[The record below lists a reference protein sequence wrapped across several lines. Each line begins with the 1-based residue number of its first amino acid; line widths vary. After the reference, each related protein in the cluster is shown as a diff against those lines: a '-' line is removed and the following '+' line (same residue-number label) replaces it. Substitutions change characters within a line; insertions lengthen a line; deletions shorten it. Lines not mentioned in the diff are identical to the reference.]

1 MQGETHYNHPG
12 EQRLTSNVFKDIHSL
27 ITSFEHSICQAK
39 IAASYHSPHDLVLS
53 SEDEQRCTILERN
66 TFATV
71 QELKRRE
78 WRIDSLLD
86 RCGFLLTSDPK
97 ILGMTSECLEK
108 FKTGLRDAIYLAD
121 EVADLATQ
129 HHIPDVIKQT
139 QSLVSSSI
147 GLTMTDSHNTTTFG
161 SLKQRRCTQAAL
173 RRAQIA
179 HLRSRTSRD
188 LAWLVTLA
196 AGGSKGFARY
206 SARLLESD
214 PAMADARIMAFKEV
228 LLRHGGSMVLWGFL
242 RDSKTLGTF
251 VRQAVGQC
259 AVEVLFFEENLH
271 LPTQTEEDLDE
282 NEGKD
287 EEMPG
292 GLHMCIMEELN
303 RRMVEEKTA
312 RASEKGE
319 LFDGIVNS
327 WEVWEAIDALVG
339 KEVGCETWKGYGAI
353 RYPQT

>member
-1 MQGETHYNHPG
+1 MV
-12 EQRLTSNVFKDIHSL
+12 LTSNIFKDIHSL

-39 IAASYHSPHDLVLS
+39 IAASYQPPQDLVLS

-71 QELKRRE
+71 QELERRE
-78 WRIDSLLD
+78 WRINSLLD

-129 HHIPDVIKQT
+129 HHIPNNTKQT
-139 QSLVSSSI
+139 QSLVGSSI
-147 GLTMTDSHNTTTFG
+147 GLMMTESHNTTTFG
-161 SLKQRRCTQAAL
+161 SLRQRRCIQAAL

-179 HLRSRTSRD
+179 YLRSRTSRD

-228 LLRHGGSMVLWGFL
+228 ILRHGGSMVLWGFL

-271 LPTQTEEDLDE
+271 LPTQTDDDLDQ
-282 NEGKD
+282 NQDKDKD

-303 RRMVEEKTA
+303 HRIVEEKTA
-312 RASEKGE
+312 RASENGE
-319 LFDGIVNS
+319 LFDGIVHT
-327 WEVWEAIDALVG
+327 WEVWGAIDALVG
-339 KEVGCETWKGYGAI
+339 KDVGCDTWRGYGAI